1 MRRKGVCGWA
11 LGADVWG
18 VSGSIQMGKQSNWRG
33 KKRCGVQSTC
43 NVGCCGCVWQLL
55 LVGTFSAGVPRLAC
69 CAAKH
74 RAPPKVHPQHAQLS
88 SLPPKTDRVAAM
100 NSVRAIQQLNKRE
113 LEAGITPEGSWHT
126 DYRDTAFIYIG
137 GLAFE
142 LSEGDIITI
151 FSQYG
156 EPVWVKLARDKE
168 TGKSRGFAWIKYED
182 QRSCDLAV
190 DNLGGATIM
199 DRVIRV
205 DHARYKPRDD
215 EDMRDNTMGDVPID
229 ARDDSDGGRRKRR
242 NSEETE
248 SEDERPMLP
257 EEIELE
263 RLAEKLDL
271 DDPMRDSMIK
281 QQQEKVDD
289 AVAKL
294 KRKIRKEK
302 ERKSRHDRRHRR
314 DGSSDRHRDRDRK
327 RIKNVDDDDRHDHK
341 SRRHDRRSR
350 SRGRDSDDD
359 RRRTKSKYRDE
370 SEERDKRHRH
380 DRSRDRRDHSS
391 EGRDRDRGHRRHRDR
406 SASESN
412 WKPRSKRSP
421 SRDRARS
428 PR

>member
-1 MRRKGVCGWA
+1 
-11 LGADVWG
+11 
-18 VSGSIQMGKQSNWRG
+18 
-33 KKRCGVQSTC
+33 
-43 NVGCCGCVWQLL
+43 
-55 LVGTFSAGVPRLAC
+55 
-69 CAAKH
+69 
-74 RAPPKVHPQHAQLS
+74 
-88 SLPPKTDRVAAM
+88 M

-113 LEAGITPEGSWHT
+113 LEAGISPEGSWHT
-126 DYRDTAFIYIG
+126 DYRDTAFVYIG

-215 EDMRDNTMGDVPID
+215 EDMRDNTMGDVDMD
-229 ARDDSDGGRRKRR
+229 AGNDSDGGRRKRR
-242 NSEETE
+242 KSDETD
-248 SEDERPMLP
+248 SEDDRPVLP

-263 RLAEKLDL
+263 RLTEKLDL

-294 KRKIRKEK
+294 KRKMRKEK

-314 DGSSDRHRDRDRK
+314 DGSRDKHRDRDRK
-327 RIKNVDDDDRHDHK
+327 AIKNEEDA
-341 SRRHDRRSR
+341 DRRSR
-350 SRGRDSDDD
+350 RRDDRSRSHERASDDD
-359 RRRTKSKYRDE
+359 RRHKKSTHGDDSDDRD
-370 SEERDKRHRH
+370 RRRRR
-380 DRSRDRRDHSS
+380 DRSRDRRDRSS
-391 EGRDRDRGHRRHRDR
+391 DGRDKDRDDRRRRHSEEDR
-406 SASESN
+406 KRRSERPPS
-412 WKPRSKRSP
+412 SKRE
-421 SRDRARS
+421 RS
-428 PR
+428 P

>member
-1 MRRKGVCGWA
+1 
-11 LGADVWG
+11 
-18 VSGSIQMGKQSNWRG
+18 
-33 KKRCGVQSTC
+33 
-43 NVGCCGCVWQLL
+43 
-55 LVGTFSAGVPRLAC
+55 
-69 CAAKH
+69 
-74 RAPPKVHPQHAQLS
+74 
-88 SLPPKTDRVAAM
+88 M

-113 LEAGITPEGSWHT
+113 LEQGINPEGSWHT

-215 EDMRDNTMGDVPID
+215 EDMRDNTVGDVDMD
-229 ARDDSDGGRRKRR
+229 AGNNSDGGRRKRR
-242 NSEETE
+242 RSEETE
-248 SEDERPMLP
+248 SEDDRPMLP
-257 EEIELE
+257 EELELE
-263 RLAEKLDL
+263 RLTEKLDL

-281 QQQEKVDD
+281 QQQEKVDE

-302 ERKSRHDRRHRR
+302 ERKSRHERRHRR
-314 DGSSDRHRDRDRK
+314 DGSRDRHRDRDVK
-327 RIKNVDDDDRHDHK
+327 RIKDKEDDD
-341 SRRHDRRSR
+341 RHDRRSR
-350 SRGRDSDDD
+350 RRDD
-359 RRRTKSKYRDE
+359 RS
-370 SEERDKRHRH
+370 
-380 DRSRDRRDHSS
+380 RSRDRESDEDRRHRKSRHHEDSADRHRRDRRDRSS
-391 EGRDRDRGHRRHRDR
+391 EGRDNDRDRRRRRHS
-406 SASESN
+406 SASEDDRN
-412 WKPRSKRSP
+412 PRSKRSP
-421 SRDRARS
+421 SPHRQRS
-428 PR
+428 P

>member
-1 MRRKGVCGWA
+1 
-11 LGADVWG
+11 
-18 VSGSIQMGKQSNWRG
+18 
-33 KKRCGVQSTC
+33 
-43 NVGCCGCVWQLL
+43 
-55 LVGTFSAGVPRLAC
+55 
-69 CAAKH
+69 
-74 RAPPKVHPQHAQLS
+74 
-88 SLPPKTDRVAAM
+88 M

-113 LEAGITPEGSWHT
+113 LEQGINPEGSWHT

-215 EDMRDNTMGDVPID
+215 EDMRDNTMGDVDMD
-229 ARDDSDGGRRKRR
+229 AGNDSDGGRRKRR
-242 NSEETE
+242 RSEETE

-263 RLAEKLDL
+263 RLTDKLDI

-281 QQQEKVDD
+281 QQQEKVDE

-294 KRKIRKEK
+294 KRKMRKEK
-302 ERKSRHDRRHRR
+302 ERKHRHERRHRR
-314 DGSSDRHRDRDRK
+314 DGSRDRHRDRDTK
-327 RIKNVDDDDRHDHK
+327 RIKDKEEDDRHDRND
-341 SRRHDRRSR
+341 RRSHRRDDRSR
-350 SRGRDSDDD
+350 SRDRESDN
-359 RRRTKSKYRDE
+359 
-370 SEERDKRHRH
+370 ERRHRKSRH
-380 DRSRDRRDHSS
+380 RDNSGDRDRRHRRDRSS
-391 EGRDRDRGHRRHRDR
+391 EGRERDRDHRRRRHS
-406 SASESN
+406 SASEN
-412 WKPRSKRSP
+412 NRKPPSSRSP
-421 SRDRARS
+421 SPYRKNSSR
-428 PR
+428 

>member
-1 MRRKGVCGWA
+1 
-11 LGADVWG
+11 
-18 VSGSIQMGKQSNWRG
+18 
-33 KKRCGVQSTC
+33 
-43 NVGCCGCVWQLL
+43 
-55 LVGTFSAGVPRLAC
+55 
-69 CAAKH
+69 
-74 RAPPKVHPQHAQLS
+74 
-88 SLPPKTDRVAAM
+88 M

-113 LEAGITPEGSWHT
+113 LEAGINPEGSWHT

-215 EDMRDNTMGDVPID
+215 EDMRDNTMGDVDMD
-229 ARDDSDGGRRKRR
+229 AGNDSDDARRKRR
-242 NSEETE
+242 KSEDSE
-248 SEDERPMLP
+248 SEDDRPLLP
-257 EEIELE
+257 EEIELD
-263 RLAEKLDL
+263 RLLEKLDM

-281 QQQEKVDD
+281 QQQEKVDE

-294 KRKIRKEK
+294 KRKMRKEK
-302 ERKSRHDRRHRR
+302 ERKSRHRRHRR
-314 DGSSDRHRDRDRK
+314 DGSRDRK
-327 RIKNVDDDDRHDHK
+327 KIKDVEDSD
-341 SRRHDRRSR
+341 RHDRRSR
-350 SRGRDSDDD
+350 RKDDRSRSRDRDSDDD
-359 RRRTKSKYRDE
+359 RHHRKS
-370 SEERDKRHRH
+370 RHRESSE
-380 DRSRDRRDHSS
+380 DRDRRHRRDRSS
-391 EGRDRDRGHRRHRDR
+391 EGRDKERTQRRRRHS
-406 SASESN
+406 SASEGDRKS
-412 WKPRSKRSP
+412 RSKRSP
-421 SRDRARS
+421 SPYRNRS

>member
-1 MRRKGVCGWA
+1 MRLRRLWLYVEEE
-11 LGADVWG
+11 
-18 VSGSIQMGKQSNWRG
+18 I
-33 KKRCGVQSTC
+33 KRLEESRSLRRAVNRQCGVLWS
-43 NVGCCGCVWQLL
+43 VWQLF
-55 LVGTFSAGVPRLAC
+55 VGQHLFCRGPATCSIC
-69 CAAKH
+69 Q
-74 RAPPKVHPQHAQLS
+74 APSSKVHSQNCTTP
-88 SLPPKTDRVAAM
+88 SLPPSCLHILAM

-113 LEAGITPEGSWHT
+113 LEAGINPEGSWHT
-126 DYRDTAFIYIG
+126 DYRDTAFVYIG

-215 EDMRDNTMGDVPID
+215 EDMRDNTMGDVDMD
-229 ARDDSDGGRRKRR
+229 AANDSDGGRRKRR
-242 NSEETE
+242 K
-248 SEDERPMLP
+248 SEDTDSDDDRPLLP

-263 RLAEKLDL
+263 QLTEKLDL

-281 QQQEKVDD
+281 QQQEKVDE

-294 KRKIRKEK
+294 RRKMRKEK
-302 ERKSRHDRRHRR
+302 ERKSRHERRHRR
-314 DGSSDRHRDRDRK
+314 DGSRDRHRDRDRK
-327 RIKNVDDDDRHDHK
+327 RIKDVDDDDRPHRR
-341 SRRHDRRSR
+341 SRRRDDRSR
-350 SRGRDSDDD
+350 SRDGASDH
-359 RRRTKSKYRDE
+359 E
-370 SEERDKRHRH
+370 
-380 DRSRDRRDHSS
+380 
-391 EGRDRDRGHRRHRDR
+391 RRHRKSRHRDASEDRDGHHRRNQSQHRRDR
-406 SASESN
+406 STQGREMDRNQRRRRHSSVSEDDR
-412 WKPRSKRSP
+412 KPRSKRSP
-421 SRDRARS
+421 SPHRERS

>member
-1 MRRKGVCGWA
+1 MQQEEKGALRRAVNMQCGGVVEC
-11 LGADVWG
+11 L
-18 VSGSIQMGKQSNWRG
+18 
-33 KKRCGVQSTC
+33 
-43 NVGCCGCVWQLL
+43 VWQLF
-55 LVGTFSAGVPRLAC
+55 VGPAPFLQGSRDLHLPSTKLHQKSTARK
-69 CAAKH
+69 CAH
-74 RAPPKVHPQHAQLS
+74 LQHH
-88 SLPPKTDRVAAM
+88 RVARDPAM

-113 LEAGITPEGSWHT
+113 LEQGIHPEGSWHT

-215 EDMRDNTMGDVPID
+215 EDMRDNTMGDVDMD
-229 ARDDSDGGRRKRR
+229 AGNDSDGGRRKRR
-242 NSEETE
+242 RSDETE

-263 RLAEKLDL
+263 RLTEKLDL

-281 QQQEKVDD
+281 QQQEKVDE

-294 KRKIRKEK
+294 KRKMRKEK
-302 ERKSRHDRRHRR
+302 ERKHRHERRHRR
-314 DGSSDRHRDRDRK
+314 DGSRDRHRDRDTK
-327 RIKNVDDDDRHDHK
+327 RIKDKEEDDRHD
-341 SRRHDRRSR
+341 RHDRRSHR
-350 SRGRDSDDD
+350 RD
-359 RRRTKSKYRDE
+359 
-370 SEERDKRHRH
+370 
-380 DRSRDRRDHSS
+380 DRSRSRNRESDEERRHRKSRHRDNSGDRDRRHRRDRSS
-391 EGRDRDRGHRRHRDR
+391 EGRERDRDHRRRRHS
-406 SASESN
+406 SASEDN
-412 WKPRSKRSP
+412 RKPRSSRSP
-421 SRDRARS
+421 SPYRKHSSR
-428 PR
+428 